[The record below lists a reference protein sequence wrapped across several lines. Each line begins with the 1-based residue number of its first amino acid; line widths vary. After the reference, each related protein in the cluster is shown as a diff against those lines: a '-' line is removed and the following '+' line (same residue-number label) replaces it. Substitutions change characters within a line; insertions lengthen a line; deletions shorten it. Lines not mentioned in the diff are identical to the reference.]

1 MSEVKASHL
10 RVVTDA
16 EASLLELRSRARAR
30 FISQYPKQESRR
42 TMLGALDRIA
52 ATFSDDQTK
61 GRDFPWELL
70 IDDDLAKQV
79 WSSVLKKY
87 EPATAK
93 RDASAL
99 KVMLQCCWRVGLL
112 SHEQYVS
119 ASSFASTVVSDGE
132 LKGRTLEEEEI
143 ARLIN
148 YLDPTAHQALQ
159 ARDAAVILL
168 MASTGARRNEIAHI
182 DLKDLDL
189 EGSRVRLI
197 VTKNGHPRDAWLH
210 TSTVAALEMWLAVR
224 GDKPGSLLVPLSR
237 TCRPLIDRRLSAH
250 QIWKIVGRR
259 AQACGVGH
267 LTPHDMR
274 RYLVSTLLD
283 QGVDL
288 TLVSRI
294 VGHKDPATTAKY
306 DRRPAERCREA
317 VANLRLPP
325 PAWGTLTA

>member
-1 MSEVKASHL
+1 MSGTKPSHL
-10 RVVTDA
+10 RVVTDD

-52 ATFSDDQTK
+52 ATFSDKQKT

-79 WSSVLKKY
+79 WNAVLKKY

-99 KVMLQCCWRVGLL
+99 KVMLKCCWQVGLL
-112 SHEQYVS
+112 SQEQYAS
-119 ASSFASTVVSDGE
+119 ANSFRPKVEYDWE
-132 LKGRTLEEEEI
+132 LTGRTLEEDEMT
-143 ARLIN
+143 RLVN
-148 YLDPTAHQALQ
+148 YVDPEAHPVLQ
-159 ARDAAVILL
+159 VRDAAVILL

-182 DLKDLDL
+182 DLKDVDL

-210 TSTVAALEMWLAVR
+210 PSTVAALEKWQAVR
-224 GDKPGSLLVPLSR
+224 GDKPGSMLVPLSR
-237 TCRPLIDRRLSAH
+237 TCRPLVDRRLSTH

-294 VGHKDPATTAKY
+294 VGHSDPATTAKY

-317 VANLRLPP
+317 IANLKLPS